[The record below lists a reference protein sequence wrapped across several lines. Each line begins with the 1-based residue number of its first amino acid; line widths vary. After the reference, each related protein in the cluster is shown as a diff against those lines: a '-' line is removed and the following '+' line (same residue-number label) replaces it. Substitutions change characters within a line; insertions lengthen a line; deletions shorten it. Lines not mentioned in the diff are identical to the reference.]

1 MIGKLCNLPSV
12 SALRLTY
19 PGTRKA
25 DANKNG
31 TPAKHCSS
39 RCKSRKPGATDR
51 KIENSFVALLQGE
64 EIKQGDDSK
73 PQELQHVEDAERTG
87 RVKISARDS
96 KKGKKKPKGDAR
108 ILVSCSAVENLVFGD
123 RHDPTKTAGRNRDR
137 AQRGI
142 PDAGEWK
149 SVDMADEPLE
159 KEDGEVIDGDVL
171 ARMSIRSGT
180 RVRPSQDV
188 SEVNGG
194 VGGEK
199 GRAERIEENEEMLQK
214 RIEGQQRAHER
225 EMVRCAARRGIAF
238 GFVMRGGSGEQEER
252 QKCEA
257 VMQGK
262 VVESSFAKGDWSIR
276 WREDV

>member
-1 MIGKLCNLPSV
+1 MIGELSNPSSV
-12 SALRLTY
+12 PSARLTY

-31 TPAKHCSS
+31 TPAKYCSG
-39 RCKSRKPGATDR
+39 RCKSRKKGPLDR
-51 KIENSFVALLQGE
+51 RIEDAFVALLQGE
-64 EIKQGDDSK
+64 EVSLPDDNK
-73 PQELQHVEDAERTG
+73 AQELQQVDDAERTG

-96 KKGKKKPKGDAR
+96 KKGKKKPKCDSR
-108 ILVSCSAVENLVFGD
+108 ILVSCSAVEHLVFGD
-123 RHDPTKTAGRNRDR
+123 RHDPNKTAGRNRDR
-137 AQRGI
+137 AQRGV
-142 PDAGEWK
+142 PDDGEWK
-149 SVDMADEPLE
+149 SVDMTDEYQPE
-159 KEDGEVIDGDVL
+159 EEEDVIDGDLL

-180 RVRPSQDV
+180 RVRPSQEV

-214 RIEGQQRAHER
+214 RIEGQRRAHER

-238 GFVMRGGSGEQEER
+238 GFALGAGSEVK
-252 QKCEA
+252 KCEA

>member
-1 MIGKLCNLPSV
+1 MCNYKQPFAKLM
-12 SALRLTY
+12 Y

-25 DANKNG
+25 DANKGG

-39 RCKSRKPGATDR
+39 RCKSRRPGALDR
-51 KIENSFVALLQGE
+51 RIENAFVALLQGE
-64 EIKQGDDSK
+64 KLDQAEDPKA
-73 PQELQHVEDAERTG
+73 QELQCVEDAERTG
-87 RVKISARDS
+87 RVKITERDS
-96 KKGKKKPKGDAR
+96 KKGKKKPKGDSR
-108 ILVSCSAVENLVFGD
+108 ILVLCSAVETLVFGD
-123 RHDPTKTAGRNRDR
+123 RHDPNKTAGRNRDR
-137 AQRGI
+137 AQRGV
-142 PDAGEWK
+142 PDDEEWK
-149 SVDMADEPLE
+149 SVDMTDEPMVE
-159 KEDGEVIDGDVL
+159 EMQDVVDGDVL

-199 GRAERIEENEEMLQK
+199 GRAERVEENEEMLQK

-238 GFVMRGGSGEQEER
+238 GFALGSGTGGHEEKR
-252 QKCEA
+252 KCEA

-262 VVESSFAKGDWSIR
+262 VVEPSFAKGDWSIR
-276 WREDV
+276 WREKV

>member
-1 MIGKLCNLPSV
+1 MVQQVLAG
-12 SALRLTY
+12 LTDL
-19 PGTRKA
+19 GTRKA
-25 DANKNG
+25 DANKDN
-31 TPAKHCSS
+31 TPAKYCSS
-39 RCKSRKPGATDR
+39 RCKSQKPRALDFR
-51 KIENSFVALLQGE
+51 IEEAFVALLQGE
-64 EIKQGDDSK
+64 EVDQPADTKV
-73 PQELQHVEDAERTG
+73 QESQHIEDAERTG

-96 KKGKKKPKGDAR
+96 KKGKKKQKSDSR

-123 RHDPTKTAGRNRDR
+123 RHDPTKTAGRNKDR
-137 AQRGI
+137 AQRGV
-142 PDAGEWK
+142 PDDGEWK
-149 SVDMADEPLE
+149 SVDMTDEPMVE
-159 KEDGEVIDGDVL
+159 EEEDVIDGDVL

-214 RIEGQQRAHER
+214 RIEGQQKAHER

-238 GFVMRGGSGEQEER
+238 GFVLGSGEQGER
-252 QKCEA
+252 RKCEA

>member
-1 MIGKLCNLPSV
+1 M
-12 SALRLTY
+12 
-19 PGTRKA
+19 
-25 DANKNG
+25 
-31 TPAKHCSS
+31 
-39 RCKSRKPGATDR
+39 DR
-51 KIENSFVALLQGE
+51 RIEEAFVALLQGE
-64 EIKQGDDSK
+64 EVDQADNTKV
-73 PQELQHVEDAERTG
+73 QELQHVEDAERTG

-96 KKGKKKPKGDAR
+96 KKGKKKPKGDSR

-137 AQRGI
+137 AQRGV
-142 PDAGEWK
+142 PDDGEWK
-149 SVDMADEPLE
+149 PVDMTDEPMA
-159 KEDGEVIDGDVL
+159 KEEEDVIDGDVL

-214 RIEGQQRAHER
+214 RIEGEKRAHER
-225 EMVRCAARRGIAF
+225 EMVRCAARRGVAF
-238 GFVMRGGSGEQEER
+238 GFVLGAGNGEQGER
-252 QKCEA
+252 RKCEA

-276 WREDV
+276 WQEDV

>member
-1 MIGKLCNLPSV
+1 VMNSLRSYL
-12 SALRLTY
+12 ARLTSS
-19 PGTRKA
+19 GTRKA

-31 TPAKHCSS
+31 TPAKYCSS
-39 RCKSRKPGATDR
+39 RCKSRKPGAQDR
-51 KIENSFVALLQGE
+51 RIENAFVALLQGE
-64 EIKQGDDSK
+64 EFDQTDDTK
-73 PQELQHVEDAERTG
+73 TQELQHVEDAERTG

-96 KKGKKKPKGDAR
+96 KKGKKKPKGDSR

-123 RHDPTKTAGRNRDR
+123 RHDPTKIAGRNRDR
-137 AQRGI
+137 AQRGV
-142 PDAGEWK
+142 PDDGEWK
-149 SVDMADEPLE
+149 TVDMTDEYQPE
-159 KEDGEVIDGDVL
+159 EDGEAIDGDLL

-225 EMVRCAARRGIAF
+225 ELVRCAARRGIAF
-238 GFVMRGGSGEQEER
+238 GFASGSGSGEQVK
-252 QKCEA
+252 KCEA

-276 WREDV
+276 WREYV

>member
-1 MIGKLCNLPSV
+1 LRCAIPELF
-12 SALRLTY
+12 SAYIYL
-19 PGTRKA
+19 GTRKA
-25 DANKNG
+25 DANKSG

-39 RCKSRKPGATDR
+39 RCKSRKPGALDR
-51 KIENSFVALLQGE
+51 RIENVFVALLQGE
-64 EIKQGDDSK
+64 EIDQADGIKA
-73 PQELQHVEDAERTG
+73 QELQHVEDAERTG
-87 RVKISARDS
+87 RVKISGKES
-96 KKGKKKPKGDAR
+96 KKGKKKPKGDSR
-108 ILVSCSAVENLVFGD
+108 ILVSCTAVENLVFGD
-123 RHDPTKTAGRNRDR
+123 RHDPNKTAGRNRDR
-137 AQRGI
+137 AQRGV
-142 PDAGEWK
+142 PDDAEWK
-149 SVDMADEPLE
+149 SVDMTDEPMVE
-159 KEDGEVIDGDVL
+159 SEEDVIDGDVL

-214 RIEGQQRAHER
+214 RIEGQQKAHER
-225 EMVRCAARRGIAF
+225 EMVRCAARRLVAF
-238 GFVMRGGSGEQEER
+238 GYVLGSGTCEQGR
-252 QKCEA
+252 KCEA

>member
-1 MIGKLCNLPSV
+1 VIGELSNPSSV
-12 SALRLTY
+12 PSARLTY
-19 PGTRKA
+19 AGTRKA

-31 TPAKHCSS
+31 TPAKYCSS
-39 RCKSRKPGATDR
+39 RCKSRKKGPLDR
-51 KIENSFVALLQGE
+51 RIEDAFVALLQGE
-64 EIKQGDDSK
+64 EVGLADDNK
-73 PQELQHVEDAERTG
+73 AQELQQVDDAERTG

-96 KKGKKKPKGDAR
+96 KKGKKKPKGDSR

-123 RHDPTKTAGRNRDR
+123 RHDPNKTAGRNRDR
-137 AQRGI
+137 AQRGM
-142 PDAGEWK
+142 PDDEEWK
-149 SVDMADEPLE
+149 SVDMTDEYQPE
-159 KEDGEVIDGDVL
+159 EEEEDVIDGDLL

-238 GFVMRGGSGEQEER
+238 GFALGAGSEVK
-252 QKCEA
+252 KCEA